1 MLRIKHMKPEKKA
14 AIKATGATALIA
26 GAVALLLPSPAAWAA
41 VIYGSYKM
49 GKQAYQKAKQ
59 DTAQQSYWLD
69 R

>member
-1 MLRIKHMKPEKKA
+1 MQPEKKA
-14 AIKATGATALIA
+14 AIKAGGATALVTA
-26 GAVALLLPSPAAWAA
+26 AVALLLPSPAAWAA

-59 DTAQQSYWLD
+59 DAAQQSYWLD